1 MDPNYF
7 VIEEVVEEEE
17 LIEEKEI
24 MTNAVSDSVGSDD
37 TTQAEEASFGNENLA
52 ECPSCGKSTL
62 KVEGG
67 CHSCVNEECGFSKCD
82 I

>member
-1 MDPNYF
+1 MNSSYF
-7 VIEEVVEEEE
+7 VIEEISPEKEVMTNEPDVLEEQEE
-17 LIEEKEI
+17 LE
-24 MTNAVSDSVGSDD
+24 MSDD
-37 TTQAEEASFGNENLA
+37 NLA
-52 ECPSCGKSTL
+52 ECPSCRKNTL

>member
-1 MDPNYF
+1 MNSSYF
-7 VIEEVVEEEE
+7 VIEEISPEKEVMTNEPDVLEEQEE
-17 LIEEKEI
+17 LE
-24 MTNAVSDSVGSDD
+24 MSDD
-37 TTQAEEASFGNENLA
+37 NLA
-52 ECPSCGKSTL
+52 ECPSCGKNTL

>member
-1 MDPNYF
+1 MNSSYF
-7 VIEEVVEEEE
+7 VIEEMGSEKEVMTNEPDVLEEQEE
-17 LIEEKEI
+17 LKF
-24 MTNAVSDSVGSDD
+24 SDD
-37 TTQAEEASFGNENLA
+37 NLA
-52 ECPSCGKSTL
+52 ECPSCGKNTL

>member
-1 MDPNYF
+1 MNSNYF
-7 VIEEVVEEEE
+7 VIEEVMP
-17 LIEEKEI
+17 EKET
-24 MTNAVSDSVGSDD
+24 MTTNPEAVEVSNATAEVLDD
-37 TTQAEEASFGNENLA
+37 NLA

-67 CHSCVNEECGFSKCD
+67 CHSCVNEDCGFSKCD

>member
-1 MDPNYF
+1 MNSSYF
-7 VIEEVVEEEE
+7 VIEEMSSEKEVMTNEPDVLEEQEE
-17 LIEEKEI
+17 LKF
-24 MTNAVSDSVGSDD
+24 SDD
-37 TTQAEEASFGNENLA
+37 NLA
-52 ECPSCGKSTL
+52 ECPSCGKNTL